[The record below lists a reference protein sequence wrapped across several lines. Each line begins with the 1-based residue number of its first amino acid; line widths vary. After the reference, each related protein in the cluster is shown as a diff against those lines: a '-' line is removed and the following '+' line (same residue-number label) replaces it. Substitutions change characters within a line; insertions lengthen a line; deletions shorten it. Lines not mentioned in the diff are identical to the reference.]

1 MPSFLGLPLELRET
15 IFSDVLA
22 DLTACLVIT
31 DTKTSVSTTT
41 QSSFSVC
48 DFNKHIASLSRHHAE
63 PITTSLLSVCRQIRN
78 ETIALAGRTLDFAVV
93 ISSSNAALEA
103 TTAHILQR
111 PCIPPG
117 WTIKL
122 RSLSVTTY
130 TLVTHHAPTFWQG
143 FWTNVSSM
151 CPFLTHGSVN
161 RLSSNLQLLG
171 GQSETASVMNYCS
184 TSSGAATK
192 VDDILTDGPVMG
204 KYKAEA
210 REQFYRV
217 ISEMPLKGERGWR
230 VSMKLKFVVW
240 ITGVSVY
247 GYDDFG
253 CYVTVSEN
261 GDSAATRDSTADHDT
276 LKGHVVVHRRGA
288 EARTRETFEPGAD
301 AVQVA
306 VGEVMSAGRVQ
317 SFVDMENMLIA

>member
-1 MPSFLGLPLELRET
+1 MPSFLDLPLELREN
-15 IFSDVLA
+15 ILNNVLTG
-22 DLTACLVIT
+22 LTACLVIT
-31 DTKTSVSTTT
+31 DDKAFVSSKT

-48 DFNKHIASLSRHHAE
+48 DFNKDIAALSRHHAE
-63 PITTSLLSVCRQIRN
+63 PVPCSLLSVCRQIRN
-78 ETIALAGRTLDFAVV
+78 ETIAIAGRTLNFAVV

-103 TTAHILQR
+103 TTTHVLRR

-117 WTIKL
+117 WTIRL

-184 TSSGAATK
+184 TSSGAATR

-217 ISEMPLKGERGWR
+217 INEMPPRGERAWR

-253 CYVTVSEN
+253 CVSCFSTR
-261 GDSAATRDSTADHDT
+261 GPRLALVAMILCLSAERAC
-276 LKGHVVVHRRGA
+276 
-288 EARTRETFEPGAD
+288 
-301 AVQVA
+301 
-306 VGEVMSAGRVQ
+306 
-317 SFVDMENMLIA
+317 